1 MTRGDNPDN
10 PFPSSWVYPPL
21 SLLKDEEKVDGRK
34 LKTTAFTI
42 EKVLK
47 SKDIKAR
54 VEEINVGPTVIQYL
68 IKATNNNVKEID
80 NQKKLLAEKLGVT
93 NDLIRIGDEKERGKN
108 FIGIEIAN
116 DQLIPACL
124 KSILASETMY
134 TDKNRLAIGLGL
146 DISGNIIK
154 PNLLKV
160 KYTLITGIA
169 GSGRNS
175 FLRMIISTLLFRTKP
190 DEIRLIIF
198 DPNKKLTAFKD
209 IPYLLSSITTN
220 PDSFL
225 SALVWA
231 IGEIQRRK
239 KLFLEVKIK
248 DIDAYNQFAGY
259 MMVPRIVIIV
269 AGLDKLSNADRSPYG
284 FISKIIEEGA
294 DAGVHLVISDENIS
308 PMKLKRLPKKP
319 FLSTFKL
326 ASKRESNLI
335 LGQSIAEKLLGRG
348 DMLIKENKEMSPK
361 RIQATYISAGE
372 IKSLVDYIKKTNGEF
387 NENYSYLDS

>member
-1 MTRGDNPDN
+1 
-10 PFPSSWVYPPL
+10 
-21 SLLKDEEKVDGRK
+21 
-34 LKTTAFTI
+34 
-42 EKVLK
+42 
-47 SKDIKAR
+47 
-54 VEEINVGPTVIQYL
+54 
-68 IKATNNNVKEID
+68 
-80 NQKKLLAEKLGVT
+80 LLAEKLGVI
-93 NDLIRIGDEKERGKN
+93 NDLIRICDEKERGKN

-134 TDKNRLAIGLGL
+134 TDKNRLVIGLGL
-146 DISGNIIK
+146 DISGNVIK
-154 PNLLKV
+154 LDLLKA
-160 KYTLITGIA
+160 KYTLITGIS

-175 FLRMIISTLLFRTKP
+175 FLRMIISTLLFRAKP

>member
-1 MTRGDNPDN
+1 MIKGDNSDN
-10 PFPSSWVYPPL
+10 AISPNWVYPPL
-21 SLLKDEEKVDGRK
+21 SLLNNEEKVDGRK

-68 IKATNNNVKEID
+68 IKASNNNVKEIN
-80 NQKKLLAEKLGVT
+80 NQKKLLAEKLGVI
-93 NDLIRIGDEKERGKN
+93 NDLIRICDEKERGKN

-134 TDKNRLAIGLGL
+134 TDKNRLVIGLGL
-146 DISGNIIK
+146 DISGNVIK
-154 PNLLKV
+154 LDLLKA
-160 KYTLITGIA
+160 KYTLITGIS

-175 FLRMIISTLLFRTKP
+175 FLRMIISTLLFRAKP

-308 PMKLKRLPKKP
+308 HIKLKRLPEKP

-326 ASKRESNLI
+326 ATKKDSNLI

-348 DMLIKENKEMSPK
+348 DMLIKESKNAFPK
-361 RIQATYISAGE
+361 RIQATFISPAE
-372 IKSLVDYIKKTNGEF
+372 IVLLVDFINNNNKGF
-387 NENYSYLDS
+387 NEYYKNIDS

>member
-1 MTRGDNPDN
+1 MIRGDKPDN

-68 IKATNNNVKEID
+68 IKATNNNVKEIN
-80 NQKKLLAEKLGVT
+80 NQKKLLAEKLGVI
-93 NDLIRIGDEKERGKN
+93 NDLIRIGDLKERGKN

-134 TDKNRLAIGLGL
+134 TEKNRSAIGIGL
-146 DISGNIIK
+146 DISGNVIK
-154 PNLLKV
+154 LNLLKA
-160 KYTLITGIA
+160 KYTLITGIS
-169 GSGRNS
+169 GSGKNS
-175 FLRMIISTLLFRTKP
+175 FLRMIISTLLFRAKP

-209 IPYLLSSITTN
+209 IPYLLSPITTN

-231 IGEIQRRK
+231 IGEIQRRN
-239 KLFLEVKIK
+239 KLFHEVKIK
-248 DIDAYNQFAGY
+248 NIDAYNQFAGY

-269 AGLDKLSNADRSPYG
+269 DGLDKLSNADRSPYG

-294 DAGVHLVISDENIS
+294 DAGVHLLISDQNIS
-308 PMKLKRLPKKP
+308 PMKLKRLPKNP
-319 FLSTFKL
+319 FLTTFQL
-326 ASKRESNLI
+326 ATKQDSNLI
-335 LGQSIAEKLLGRG
+335 LGQSIAEKLLGSG
-348 DMLIKENKEMSPK
+348 DMLIKESKNAFPK
-361 RIQATYISAGE
+361 RIQATFISPAE
-372 IKSLVDYIKKTNGEF
+372 IVLLVDFINNNNKGF
-387 NENYSYLDS
+387 NEYYKNIDS

>member
-1 MTRGDNPDN
+1 MIKGDNSDN
-10 PFPSSWVYPPL
+10 AISPNWVYPPL
-21 SLLKDEEKVDGRK
+21 SLLNNEEKVDGRK

-68 IKATNNNVKEID
+68 IKTTNNNVKEIN
-80 NQKKLLAEKLGVT
+80 NQKKLLAEKLGVI
-93 NDLIRIGDEKERGKN
+93 NDLIRICDEKERGKN

-134 TDKNRLAIGLGL
+134 TDKNRLVIGLGL
-146 DISGNIIK
+146 DISGNVIK
-154 PNLLKV
+154 LDLLKA
-160 KYTLITGIA
+160 KYTLITGIS

-175 FLRMIISTLLFRTKP
+175 FLRMIISTLLFRAKP

-209 IPYLLSSITTN
+209 IPYLLSPITAN
-220 PDSFL
+220 QNFSL
-225 SALVWA
+225 SALVWS

-259 MMVPRIVIIV
+259 MMVPRIVIIIDD
-269 AGLDKLSNADRSPYG
+269 LDKLSNSDRSPYG

-294 DAGVHLVISDENIS
+294 DAGVHLIISDENIS
-308 PMKLKRLPKKP
+308 PMKLKKLPKKP
-319 FLSTFKL
+319 FLTTFKL
-326 ASKRESNLI
+326 ASKLESNLI

-348 DMLIKENKEMSPK
+348 DMLIKESKNAFPK
-361 RIQATYISAGE
+361 RIQATFISPAE
-372 IKSLVDYIKKTNGEF
+372 IESLVDFINNNNKGF
-387 NENYSYLDS
+387 NEHYKNIDS

>member
-1 MTRGDNPDN
+1 MIRGDNPDN

-21 SLLKDEEKVDGRK
+21 SLLRDEEKTDGRNIR
-34 LKTTAFTI
+34 KTVSTI

-93 NDLIRIGDEKERGKN
+93 NDLIRIGDVKERGKN
-108 FIGIEIAN
+108 FVGIEIAN

-134 TDKNRLAIGLGL
+134 TEKNRLAIGLGL
-146 DISGNIIK
+146 DISGNVIK
-154 PNLLKV
+154 PNLLKA
-160 KYTLITGIA
+160 KYTLITGIS
-169 GSGRNS
+169 GSGKNS
-175 FLRMIISTLLFRTKP
+175 FLRMIISTLLFRAKP
-190 DEIRLIIF
+190 DEIKLIIF

-209 IPYLLSSITTN
+209 IPYWLNPITTN
-220 PDSFL
+220 PESFL

-239 KLFLEVKIK
+239 KLFHGVKIK
-248 DIDAYNQFAGY
+248 NIDAYNQFSGY
-259 MMVPRIVIIV
+259 MMLPRIVII
-269 AGLDKLSNADRSPYG
+269 ADDLDKLSNSDRSPYG
-284 FISKIIEEGA
+284 FISKIIEEGT
-294 DAGVHLVISDENIS
+294 DAGVHLIISDENIS
-308 PMKLKRLPKKP
+308 PMKLKKLPKKP
-319 FLSTFKL
+319 FLTTFKL
-326 ASKRESNLI
+326 ASKLESNLI

-348 DMLIKENKEMSPK
+348 DMLIKESKNAFPK
-361 RIQATYISAGE
+361 RIQATFISPAE
-372 IKSLVDYIKKTNGEF
+372 IEQLVNFIINNNERL
-387 NENYSYLDS
+387 NENGKGLNS